1 MELEA
6 YFERNE
12 AENVIRVKGTRIDAA
27 VIIRDYQAGVLP
39 EQIASNYARSLTLEQ
54 VFATL
59 TYYLHNRPEMDKYL
73 AQTARQE
80 EQNYQHYLQQEQPEV
95 VKRLL
100 ALKAERGRRLTG
112 TP

>member
-1 MELEA
+1 MQLED

-12 AENVIRVKGTRIDAA
+12 AENVIRVKGTRIDVA

-59 TYYLHNRPEMDKYL
+59 TYYLRNKPEMDRYL
-73 AQTARQE
+73 EQTARQE
-80 EQNYQHYLQQEQPEV
+80 EQNYQDYLQQEKPEV
-95 VKRLL
+95 VQRLL
-100 ALKAERGRRLTG
+100 ALKAEPG
-112 TP
+112 